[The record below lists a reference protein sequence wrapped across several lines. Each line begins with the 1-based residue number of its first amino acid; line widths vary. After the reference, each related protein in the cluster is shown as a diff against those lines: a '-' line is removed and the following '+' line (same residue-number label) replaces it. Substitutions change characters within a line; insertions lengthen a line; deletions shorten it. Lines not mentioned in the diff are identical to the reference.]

1 MKPKITKTMT
11 FQQILELDSRTGQV
25 LKHYNLGCAGCL
37 GAPTESLEQG
47 ARAHGLDADEILTA
61 LNALFDD

>member
-11 FQQILELDSRTGQV
+11 FQQILEIDPRTAQV

-61 LNALFDD
+61 LNALFED